1 MSGRGVLPELGL
13 QFAIISL
20 VAIGGGNA
28 VLPEMHR
35 MVVDVHGWMSSETF
49 AKLYALAQ
57 AAPGPNILV
66 VTLIG
71 WFVAGIPGALVTTAA
86 ITLPAGALAYAAAQA
101 RSRWNQRAWWKDFE
115 RAVAPLTVGL
125 VLATGIRMFLPL
137 RRNPR
142 ALAFVAATIVAM
154 AALKLPLVWIVA
166 ALLPLSFAAVVLARR

>member
-1 MSGRGVLPELGL
+1 MKERGALSELGL

-49 AKLYALAQ
+49 ARLYALAQ

-71 WFVAGIPGALVTTAA
+71 WHVAGIPGALVTTAA
-86 ITLPAGALAYAAAQA
+86 ITLPASTLAFAASQA
-101 RSRWNQRAWWKDFE
+101 RSRWNQLAWYKDFE

-125 VLATGIRMFLPL
+125 VLASGWLLTSSTSTGWTSYAVTAAAAALVLFTRANPL
-137 RRNPR
+137 V
-142 ALAFVAATIVAM
+142 ALAFG
-154 AALKLPLVWIVA
+154 
-166 ALLPLSFAAVVLARR
+166 AVLGLAGFV

>member
-71 WFVAGIPGALVTTAA
+71 WFVAGIPGALVATAA
-86 ITLPAGALAYAAAQA
+86 ITLPAGALAYAAAQVRA
-101 RSRWNQRAWWKDFE
+101 RWNQRAWWKDFE

-125 VLATGIRMFLPL
+125 VLASGWLLTTTTGTGPVAYMITAAAAAFMLCT
-137 RRNPR
+137 RRNPLY
-142 ALAFVAATIVAM
+142 ALAGGAAAG
-154 AALKLPLVWIVA
+154 LLGLV
-166 ALLPLSFAAVVLARR
+166 